1 MPSYFP
7 IYLDVRGRRCL
18 VFGGNH
24 EGERKVKYLLDCGA
38 DVTFISGDATSE
50 LRAMASDGRIR
61 WERRG
66 YRAGDLE
73 GAWVA
78 IVADT
83 RDQEAN
89 EAISAEA
96 RERNVLLNVADVTHL
111 CTFTAPSI
119 VQRNDV
125 TVAVSTAGTSP
136 ALARRLRE
144 EMSSRD
150 CHCLRWAEFGP
161 VLADVRKEVRSRNL
175 RVTPD
180 QWQECMT
187 EELIELHGTGRTA
200 EARAKLVAALEA
212 KARLATS

>member
-1 MPSYFP
+1 MPAYYP
-7 IYLDVRGRRCL
+7 IYLDVRGRRSL
-18 VFGGNH
+18 VFGGDH
-24 EGERKVKYLLDCGA
+24 EGERKVKYLLECGA
-38 DVTFISGDATSE
+38 DVTLVALDATPA
-50 LRAMASDGRIR
+50 LRQLADVRQIR
-61 WERRG
+61 WEQRAYRRG
-66 YRAGDLE
+66 DLQ

-83 RDQEAN
+83 KDHQAN
-89 EAISAEA
+89 EAVSAEA

-111 CTFTAPSI
+111 CTFIAPSI
-119 VQRNDV
+119 IQRNEV
-125 TVAVSTAGTSP
+125 TVAVSTAGSSP

-144 EMSSRD
+144 EMSSGK

-161 VLADVRKEVRSRNL
+161 VLADVRKEVRARNL

-187 EELIELHGTGRTA
+187 DDLIDMHRAGRTT

-212 KARLATS
+212 MASR